1 MITPYL
7 LWPQNNPIENSAV
20 GNFVS
25 TGIWGEPDKIKD
37 YSSMAVLEDGALIAG
52 TLYHNWQPEEGVIEL
67 SSFSNSRRWLT
78 KNVVRCMFT
87 GPFKVLGCQ
96 MVVLRVSERNE
107 NMIGIAR
114 KFGFEETYIPRLR
127 GRNEG
132 EMVFRYTDDQWR
144 SSPYNNEGHEI
155 G

>member
-1 MITPYL
+1 
-7 LWPQNNPIENSAV
+7 
-20 GNFVS
+20 
-25 TGIWGEPDKIKD
+25 
-37 YSSMAVLEDGALIAG
+37 MAVLEDGALIAG

-78 KNVVRCMFT
+78 KSVVRCMFT

-96 MVVLRVSERNE
+96 MVVLRVSELNE

-132 EMVFRYTDDQWR
+132 EMIFRYTDDQWR
-144 SSPYNNEGHEI
+144 SSPYNSLEGE
-155 G
+155 